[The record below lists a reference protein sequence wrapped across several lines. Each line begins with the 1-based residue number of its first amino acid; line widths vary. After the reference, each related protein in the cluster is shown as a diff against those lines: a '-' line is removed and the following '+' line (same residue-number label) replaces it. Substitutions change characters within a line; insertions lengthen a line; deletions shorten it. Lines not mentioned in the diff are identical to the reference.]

1 MLSEDTLNGDMSTLL
16 NDLLYFVNFKRK
28 INPIADV
35 VSICESFYSA
45 DVILEAKKLF
55 FDRVVGKPDKADGV
69 FRFIG
74 RRGDNPQRSN
84 LEDFLK

>member
-1 MLSEDTLNGDMSTLL
+1 MTTLL

-28 INPIADV
+28 INPIAEV
-35 VSICESFYSA
+35 VSICESFYSV

-55 FDRVVGKPDKADGV
+55 FNRVVGKLDKTDGV

-74 RRGDNPQRSN
+74 RQGDNPQTSN
-84 LEDFLK
+84 LEDLLNAMNKCDNND